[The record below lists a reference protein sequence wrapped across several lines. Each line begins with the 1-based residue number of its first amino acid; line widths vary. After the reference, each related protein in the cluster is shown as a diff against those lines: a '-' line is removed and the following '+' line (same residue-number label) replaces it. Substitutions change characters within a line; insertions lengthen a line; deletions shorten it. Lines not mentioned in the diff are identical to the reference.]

1 MPYDPRMRSEGGNR
15 GIDEDFSRK
24 APKGKFRVIG
34 VDTFDGD
41 DWVEGDFDTLAAA
54 TTHVNDRTKGKQML
68 KMHVYDDTGAHRH
81 DGGTF

>member
-1 MPYDPRMRSEGGNR
+1 MPYDPRPRSEGGNR

-41 DWVEGDFDTLAAA
+41 DWVEGDFNTLAAA
-54 TTHVNDRTKGKQML
+54 TTHVNDCTKGIL
-68 KMHVYDDTGAHRH
+68 KMHVYDDTGVCRH
-81 DGGTF
+81 DGVTF